1 MAPLAFNV
9 IGPLETAALLFVV
22 GGCLLVAEVFFPSGG
37 VLGFC
42 SAAAFIA
49 AVWFAF
55 DGGGVTYGLSFA
67 LAEVIGAPLLLY
79 FAFKYLPYTPLGKTL
94 VGDAP
99 TADEVAPDES
109 RHELVG
115 RVGVARSKML
125 PSGAVEIE
133 GRVLD
138 AVSQGRPIDPG
149 QYVKVVEVRGN
160 RVVVRPASTG
170 ERPSREAADPSD
182 LLTKPLEDLGIDD
195 DPLA

>member
-1 MAPLAFNV
+1 MVLLSINL
-9 IGPLETAALLFVV
+9 IGPLEAAAVLFVV
-22 GGCLLVAEVFFPSGG
+22 GCALLVAEVFFPSGG
-37 VLGFC
+37 VLGLC
-42 SAAAFIA
+42 SATAFIA

-67 LAEVIGAPLLLY
+67 LAEVVGAPVLLY
-79 FAFKYLPYTPLGKTL
+79 FAFKYLPYTPLGRTL
-94 VGDAP
+94 VGEAP
-99 TADEVAPDES
+99 TEAEVLPDED

-133 GRVLD
+133 GQVLD

-170 ERPSREAADPSD
+170 ERPRQESADPSD
-182 LLTKPLEDLGIDD
+182 LLTRPLEDLGMDD
-195 DPLA
+195 NPLA